1 MIRLIKFIILDI
13 VKNKT
18 TIGYTLLL
26 SVFSWS
32 VFGLEDNTTKG
43 VLTLLNIMLLIIP
56 LVSIIFSTIYI
67 YNSEEFIDLMVSQP
81 IKRNKIWVSLFIGL
95 GFTQAVSFLIA
106 SGIPL
111 LIFVPAG
118 IAMSMIGVGCM
129 LSIIF
134 VAIAFLAGAVTRD
147 KSKGIGLSIIL
158 WLYFALL
165 FDGLV
170 LFLLFQFADYPIENA
185 MIGITMLSP
194 IDMSR
199 ILVLLQ
205 LNVSALLGYTG
216 AVFMN
221 FFGTAYG
228 MAISMLV
235 LFVWAIVPFYISLI
249 IFNKKDL

>member
-81 IKRNKIWVSLFIGL
+81 IKRNKIWVSLFTGL
-95 GFTQAVSFLIA
+95 GITQSASFLIA

-111 LIFVPAG
+111 LLFVPAG

-185 MIGITMLSP
+185 MVGITMLSP

-221 FFGTAYG
+221 FFGTALG
-228 MAISMLV
+228 MAISTLV
-235 LFVWAIVPFYISLI
+235 LLVWAIIPFYLSLI